1 MEQDKYISQH
11 IDRLMLDANN
21 YRFIDNKD
29 YKRVAETEISDKRI
43 QDRTYNLLVGKNEE
57 NISDL
62 IVSFKANGIL
72 KLDPIQV
79 VEFPDKVNF
88 LVIEGNRRTA
98 ALKYLYE
105 QYKKGNDVGKLT
117 EYDFNNVELLQIND
131 ESPVKHLVTMGLHHI
146 SGKKKWNLI
155 NQSQLIYDLLNK
167 HQISEDDICDSLGI
181 SKTILRRSLRTLAL
195 IERYKKSDYG
205 DQFNSYMF
213 AIFQEIVSN
222 IKLRSWLA
230 WNDSDMQP
238 QSAINEERIFSWLS
252 KDLYTEQNEDGSEQ
266 EVIQEPII
274 TKRDEIREL
283 SNFIDEPKAIE
294 EMEKAR
300 SITAGFALSDA
311 VGETRLKNAM
321 ENMSK
326 EVQMVFQF
334 SEYMTDEE
342 YQKVAKLKDKIERLL
357 PNNRANL
364 ELLERKSNIYFSQ
377 LTRHFTII
385 KVKRYRKLQDI
396 EIQKLSR
403 VNIFAGGN
411 NTGKTSVLELIY
423 LFTRLN
429 TIQSLIELEKF
440 RGRFYQNLSPKW
452 FDKSFVEDI
461 NIEGIFNEKNCS
473 LSIKKYETSENIEK
487 SFYLNSIESEANVN
501 GDTFQSNIHL
511 FSNRDPQLY
520 FDKSQYLCDAT
531 FSSPYRYDGDLLRK
545 AHAKAVQEKYFDDI
559 IGFIQQKMDPSIEK
573 IEMVSIENESRFMV
587 SSSNLDYAIDLTK
600 YGEGLQRVLEIALLM
615 GYSKNGI
622 MCIDELDSAIHK
634 SLLIDFTEYIQ
645 LLAEKFNV
653 QVFLS
658 THSKECID
666 AFVENNYPDDAL
678 TVFTLKQEN
687 NRIVCRYLEG
697 NKLKSLVESINI
709 DIR

>member
-21 YRFIDNKD
+21 YRFINNKD
-29 YKRVAETEISDKRI
+29 YKRVADAEISDKRI

-62 IVSFKANGIL
+62 IVSFKANGVL

-377 LTRHFTII
+377 LTSHFTII

-473 LSIKKYETSENIEK
+473 LSIKKYETNENIEK

-559 IGFIQQKMDPSIEK
+559 IGFIQQKMDASIEK

-678 TVFTLKQEN
+678 TVFTLKKEN

>member
-29 YKRVAETEISDKRI
+29 YKRVADAEISDKRI

-79 VEFPDKVNF
+79 RELPERSF
-88 LVIEGNRRTA
+88 LVVEGNRRTA
-98 ALKYLYE
+98 ALKYLYD
-105 QYKKGNDVGKLT
+105 QFKRGNDVGKLS
-117 EYDFNNVELLQIND
+117 ESDFKKIEVLSISG
-131 ESPVKHLVTMGLHHI
+131 ESPVKHLITMGLHHI
-146 SGKKKWNLI
+146 SGKKKWSLI
-155 NQSQLIYDLLNK
+155 NQSQLLHDLMYKYNL
-167 HQISEDDICDSLGI
+167 SEDEVYNSLGI
-181 SKTILRRSLRTLAL
+181 GKVTLRKSLRALAL
-195 IERYKKSDYG
+195 IERYKASDYG
-205 DQFNSYMF
+205 DQFHSNMF

-222 IKLRSWLA
+222 VKIKSWLV
-230 WNDSDMQP
+230 WNDSDMRP
-238 QSAINEERIFSWLS
+238 HSTINEERIFSWLS
-252 KDLYTEQNEDGSEQ
+252 KDVYTEQNDDGSEQ
-266 EVIQEPII
+266 EIIKEPII
-274 TKRDEIREL
+274 TKRDEVREL
-283 SNFIDEPKAIE
+283 ANFIDEPKAIE

-342 YQKVAKLKDKIERLL
+342 YQKVVKLKDKIERLL

-364 ELLERKSNIYFSQ
+364 ELLERKSNIYFNQ
-377 LTRHFTII
+377 LTSHFTII
-385 KVKRYRKLQDI
+385 KVKKYRKLQDI

-461 NIEGIFNEKNCS
+461 DIEGIFNNKNCS

-487 SFYLNSIESEANVN
+487 SFYLSSIESEANVN

-559 IGFIQQKMDPSIEK
+559 IGFIQQKMDASIEK

-587 SSSNLDYAIDLTK
+587 SSSNHDYAIDLTK

-678 TVFTLKQEN
+678 TVFTLKKEN